1 MQPNGLKSVDLKYH
15 IYFLIVDQQ
24 ITPQAIQSCF
34 IPVSELCERTT
45 FCKWIYSCKQVM
57 SVSPH
62 PWGEENT
69 QVKHKKL

>member
-45 FCKWIYSCKQVM
+45 FCKWIYSFKQVM

-62 PWGEENT
+62 P
-69 QVKHKKL
+69 

>member
-15 IYFLIVDQQ
+15 IYFLIGDQQ

-45 FCKWIYSCKQVM
+45 FCKWIYSFKQVM

-62 PWGEENT
+62 P
-69 QVKHKKL
+69 